1 MNAKAICDDHSHDEC
16 MLERVRIALEDAASC
31 CSNDLHLI
39 TIASRLAI
47 ITYYCNSQ
55 SKENSPLVRFV
66 VPTYL
71 THAKQL
77 KESLPH
83 FVTQMTDFHVT
94 FLRCEA
100 ASYRLLLWMRE

>member
-1 MNAKAICDDHSHDEC
+1 MTIVMMNVCSREYGLHWK
-16 MLERVRIALEDAASC
+16 MQRLAAQTI
-31 CSNDLHLI
+31 LIHLI